1 MRVRYL
7 RRTRCRMRTGV
18 AAVASLDGL
27 EAAIRTVEARLGETL
42 APFRAAVERLITM
55 PGVSETEARVIVA
68 EVGPDMTR
76 FPPAGRLEDLGLTV
90 EIRPAA

>member
-1 MRVRYL
+1 MRASMGW
-7 RRTRCRMRTGV
+7 RRPSAPWRR
-18 AAVASLDGL
+18 AS
-27 EAAIRTVEARLGETL
+27 ARPWP
-42 APFRAAVERLITM
+42 PFRVAVERLITM

>member
-1 MRVRYL
+1 
-7 RRTRCRMRTGV
+7 
-18 AAVASLDGL
+18 
-27 EAAIRTVEARLGETL
+27 
-42 APFRAAVERLITM
+42 M